1 MKRYKVELI
10 YVSRYVYEHRKEKTL
25 PVERV
30 KSFLS
35 GYFRNMVEMG
45 TQRLT
50 KLEFFLR
57 SHDAKAAVE
66 TALTGFYGVTA
77 KELEEICSI
86 EVSDYVQEEKK
97 EETVVEIEKKTDKKF
112 DWLFD
117 DEEQKKTEKDG
128 GVSASNTE
136 KEENMQALKRNCYH
150 EELEKLVGC
159 DELKKLSAEFE
170 KVAPQIIK
178 NDTKK
183 AFLKQAYIFSVN
195 DGDGL
200 TTYLETFAKLFDVIG
215 IKEMEERRQAAEEIV
230 LPAPEGGKDVLDGY
244 ALKSSSF
251 SYTDNHLVC
260 FDISSWIGSL
270 NTLPF
275 ENFLKRV
282 ERDMGARIVVFR
294 VPYVEKDLLARV
306 EEGIRDV
313 MQVRSVSFPPFDKNQ
328 IQKFAVNEL
337 GKYGFS
343 ATQSAWG
350 VFQDRIV
357 EEKSDGR
364 FYGLNTVQKVV
375 REMLYKKQ
383 YNNAYQNKSGLNI
396 GKNDLKGLIKTQ
408 DEKSFDGMKA
418 LSELIGSEPIVKKV
432 EEILLQ
438 IDMARKNPDFGS
450 PCLHMRFVG
459 NPGTGKTTVAR
470 ILGKILKERGVLR
483 LGNFYEH
490 GGRDFCGRFIGET
503 APKTSSMCRDAYGS
517 VMFIDEAYTLYR
529 GENNERDFG
538 REALDTLI
546 AEMENH
552 RSDFM
557 VIMAGYTDEMDTLL
571 KGNPGLRNRMPYTIE
586 FPNFT
591 RAQLCEIFRSFLKKK
606 FVYEDELLV
615 AVENYF
621 NGLEEEFINSKD
633 FGNAR
638 FVRNLFE
645 RTWGKASL
653 RCQLEG
659 KSEIVL
665 TKADFE
671 AASMENDFR
680 FNKKEKH
687 RLGFI

>member
-1 MKRYKVELI
+1 M
-10 YVSRYVYEHRKEKTL
+10 
-25 PVERV
+25 
-30 KSFLS
+30 
-35 GYFRNMVEMG
+35 
-45 TQRLT
+45 
-50 KLEFFLR
+50 
-57 SHDAKAAVE
+57 
-66 TALTGFYGVTA
+66 
-77 KELEEICSI
+77 
-86 EVSDYVQEEKK
+86 
-97 EETVVEIEKKTDKKF
+97 
-112 DWLFD
+112 
-117 DEEQKKTEKDG
+117 
-128 GVSASNTE
+128 
-136 KEENMQALKRNCYH
+136 
-150 EELEKLVGC
+150 
-159 DELKKLSAEFE
+159 
-170 KVAPQIIK
+170 
-178 NDTKK
+178 
-183 AFLKQAYIFSVN
+183 
-195 DGDGL
+195 
-200 TTYLETFAKLFDVIG
+200 
-215 IKEMEERRQAAEEIV
+215 
-230 LPAPEGGKDVLDGY
+230 
-244 ALKSSSF
+244 
-251 SYTDNHLVC
+251 
-260 FDISSWIGSL
+260 
-270 NTLPF
+270 
-275 ENFLKRV
+275 
-282 ERDMGARIVVFR
+282 
-294 VPYVEKDLLARV
+294 
-306 EEGIRDV
+306 
-313 MQVRSVSFPPFDKNQ
+313 
-328 IQKFAVNEL
+328 
-337 GKYGFS
+337 
-343 ATQSAWG
+343 
-350 VFQDRIV
+350 
-357 EEKSDGR
+357 
-364 FYGLNTVQKVV
+364 NTVQKVV

-408 DEKSFDGMKA
+408 DENSFDGMKA

-680 FNKKEKH
+680 LNKKEKH